1 MNKKELLKVY
11 KWTISYFKPYLL
23 HTTLFVLA
31 GGMII
36 FGEIMLPRR
45 MGYIIDSIIPK
56 NSMSLLLNQ
65 IFFLALV
72 VVLIIFAKMISGM
85 LEQVISKKITRNM
98 QKDLLKKYQSLGFP
112 YYDRVST
119 GETISLFENAVNE
132 TQQTYSFLF
141 PHFIYSLAQFV
152 VPSVILL
159 IQEPIFFFAAMVGNL
174 LYVLSNHGTNKRIQ
188 KYLDIETKAAHH
200 YQQSLYDTLSA
211 TQEMKAMGS
220 EKWML
225 DKVRDNFNA
234 YKEPRMKSILWRHIR
249 FTIVGFTLTISTI
262 LVYISGLTMIQEG
275 SLTLGTFI
283 GYTFLI
289 GLISRGFSVFFYII
303 PAQYHALTYA
313 KGLYEFLNIH
323 SERDSNN
330 SSDLSLN
337 QGIGLENVSFSYD
350 DKKMIIDDLSLYIPK
365 GQKVAFVGESGCGK
379 STLFKILGR
388 FYDASGCIKFDGT
401 DMKSFSKNAIRN
413 KLGYVFQETF
423 LFNTSIIDNI
433 RFGKLDASDNEVIEA
448 AKKAK
453 AHDFIEDLES
463 GYETI
468 VGEHGTSLSGGQ
480 KQRIAIAR
488 MILKNPEILL
498 LDEATSALDNTTELM
513 IKETIDEVSK
523 DKTVIAIAHRLSTIV
538 DFDRIIVLDQG
549 RIAEEGNYESLMSK
563 KGLFYEFV
571 LRGDSYAS

>member
-1 MNKKELLKVY
+1 MSKKELLKVY
-11 KWTISYFKPYLL
+11 KWTLSYFKPYLL
-23 HTTLFVLA
+23 HTILFVLA

-45 MGYIIDSIIPK
+45 MGYIIDFIIPK
-56 NSMSLLLNQ
+56 NSIELLLSQ
-65 IFFLALV
+65 MFFLSLV
-72 VVLIIFAKMISGM
+72 VVLIIITKMISGM
-85 LEQVISKKITRNM
+85 LEQVISKKIVRNM
-98 QKDLLKKYQSLGFP
+98 QKDLLRKYQSLGFP
-112 YYDRVST
+112 YYDKVST
-119 GETISLFENAVNE
+119 GKTISLFENSVNE

-141 PHFIYSLAQFV
+141 PHFIYSLAQFL
-152 VPSVILL
+152 VPSIILL
-159 IQEPIFFFAAMVGNL
+159 MQEPVFFFAAMVGNL

-188 KYLDIETKAAHH
+188 KYLDIETKAAHC

-211 TQEMKAMGS
+211 THEMKAMGS

-225 DKVRDNFNA
+225 DKVRDNFKA

-249 FTIVGFTLTISTI
+249 FTIVGFTLTISTV
-262 LVYISGLTMIQEG
+262 LVYVSGLTLIQEG
-275 SLTLGTFI
+275 TLTLGTFI

-313 KGLYEFLNIH
+313 KGLYDFLSID
-323 SERDSNN
+323 SEADSTN
-330 SSDLSLN
+330 SSELPLN
-337 QGIGLENVSFSYD
+337 LGISLENVSFSYD

-388 FYDASGCIKFDGT
+388 FYDASGHIKFDNT
-401 DMKSFSKNAIRN
+401 DIKNLSKDAIRSN
-413 KLGYVFQETF
+413 LGYVFQETF
-423 LFNTSIIDNI
+423 LFNMSIKENI
-433 RFGKLDASDNEVIEA
+433 RFGKLDASDEEIIEA

-453 AHDFIEDLES
+453 AHSFITETGN

-513 IKETIDEVSK
+513 IKETIDEISR
-523 DKTVIAIAHRLSTIV
+523 DKTVIAIAHRLSTIT
-538 DFDRIIVLDQG
+538 DFDRIIVLNQG
-549 RIAEEGNYESLMSK
+549 RIVEEGNYESLMSN
-563 KGLFYEFV
+563 KGLFYKYA
-571 LRGDSYAS
+571 LRGETYAG